1 MHVKGGFAVGREF
14 VEIFD
19 EWVDS
24 YDASVSGKDPE
35 YRDVFDKYEEILT
48 AVTERSFGTVLEFGT
63 GTGNLTAKLLDAG
76 YKVIGIE
83 PNAAMRK
90 VTGERF
96 PHISL
101 TDGDLLSFETT
112 EHIDTIVSSYVFHH
126 LTDEDKGKAVH
137 QYASLLSK
145 SGKVVFADTVFI
157 SEQAKQDQIKKERT
171 RGFNNV
177 ADDLEREYYTTISIL
192 ETIFKNAGFEVR
204 FERMNDYVWLIEAT
218 KN

>member
-1 MHVKGGFAVGREF
+1 MGREF

-24 YDASVSGKDPE
+24 YDASVSGQDPE
-35 YRDVFDKYEEILT
+35 YRDVFDKYEEILS
-48 AVTERSFGTVLEFGT
+48 AVAERSSGTVLEFGT
-63 GTGNLTAKLLDAG
+63 GTGNLTAKLVEAG

-96 PHISL
+96 PQIPL
-101 TDGDLLSFETT
+101 IDGDLLSFESQ
-112 EHIDTIVSSYVFHH
+112 EQVDTIVSTYVFHH

-137 QYASLLSK
+137 KYATLLSK
-145 SGKVVFADTVFI
+145 GGKVVFADTVFI
-157 SEQAKQDQIKKERT
+157 TQQAKQDQINKERA

-204 FERMNDYVWLIEAT
+204 FERMNDYVWLMEAT

>member
-1 MHVKGGFAVGREF
+1 MGREF

-24 YDASVSGKDPE
+24 YDASVLGEDPE
-35 YRDVFDKYEEILT
+35 YRDVFEKYDEILT
-48 AVTERSFGTVLEFGT
+48 VVTERSFGTVLEFGT
-63 GTGNLTAKLLDAG
+63 GTGNLTAKLINAG

-96 PHISL
+96 PQI
-101 TDGDLLSFETT
+101 TVIDGDLLSFEAT
-112 EHIDTIVSSYVFHH
+112 EHIDSIVSTYVFHH
-126 LTDEDKGKAVH
+126 LTDEEKGKAVQ
-137 QYASLLSK
+137 QYANLLSK
-145 SGKVVFADTVFI
+145 GGKVVFADTVFI
-157 SEQAKQDQIKKERT
+157 TQQAKQDQIIKERT

-177 ADDLEREYYTTISIL
+177 ADDLEREYYTTISVL

-204 FERMNDYVWLIEAT
+204 FERMNDYVWLMEAT